1 MILVTGAAGH
11 FGKAAIE
18 FLLKKDIAPSQ
29 IIGMVRDDEKASDLK
44 SKGVQ
49 SRIGDY
55 NNYASLV
62 SAFSGVEK
70 LLFISGSEI
79 ENRSLQHQN
88 VVNAAK
94 EAGVKHVVYT
104 SFLGKN
110 ETESS
115 PLWMVAESHLKTENW
130 LRESG
135 MDYTILKNTLYMDF
149 VPVFMGENVLDV
161 GIIYLPAGSGR
172 VAAALRS
179 EMAEATANILVRDN
193 HVGKV
198 YRFTNSE
205 SFSYH
210 EVAQILGD
218 ISKKDIKYISPT
230 VEDFSSTLKGFG
242 VPDSI
247 IGLTAG
253 FAIAQAQ
260 GELEEV
266 GSDLENLLGRKPTT
280 VKAFLNQ
287 IM

>member
-1 MILVTGAAGH
+1 MILVTGATGH
-11 FGKAAIE
+11 FGKATID
-18 FLLKKDIAPSQ
+18 FLLNKGIAPSH

-49 SRIGDY
+49 SRVGDY

-79 ENRSLQHQN
+79 ENRSIQHQN

-94 EAGVKHVVYT
+94 EAGVKQVVYT

-115 PLWMVAESHLKTENW
+115 PLWIVAESHLQTENW

-179 EMAEATANILVRDN
+179 EMAEATANILLSDN

-205 SFSYH
+205 SFSYD
-210 EVAQILGD
+210 EVAQILGE
-218 ISKKDIKYISPT
+218 ISKKDMKYISPT

-266 GSDLENLLGRKPTT
+266 GNDLENLLGRKPTT